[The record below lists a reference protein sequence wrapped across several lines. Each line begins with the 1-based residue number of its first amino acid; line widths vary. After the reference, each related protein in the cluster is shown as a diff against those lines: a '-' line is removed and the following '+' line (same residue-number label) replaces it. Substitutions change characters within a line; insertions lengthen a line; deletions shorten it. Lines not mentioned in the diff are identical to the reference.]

1 MNTNTKT
8 LHAPQLR
15 KALVAL
21 VSVALLAAA
30 GPVYS
35 AAGSDEVRLAC
46 QSSSNCGG

>member
-1 MNTNTKT
+1 MNTNTNT
-8 LHAPQLR
+8 LNALQLR

-21 VSVALLAAA
+21 VSIALLAAA

-46 QSSSNCGG
+46 QNSPACGS